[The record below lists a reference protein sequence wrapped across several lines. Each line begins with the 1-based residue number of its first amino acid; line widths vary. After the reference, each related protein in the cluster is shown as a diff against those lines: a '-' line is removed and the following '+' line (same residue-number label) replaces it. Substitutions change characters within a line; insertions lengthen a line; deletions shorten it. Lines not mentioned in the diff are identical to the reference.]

1 MVKEITTKSFKNE
14 VIESSVPVL
23 IECWASWCLPCKQI
37 DPALNLLAETYKD
50 RCKILKINIDR
61 NPVIS
66 RDYKVQGLPA
76 FLLFVNGKEVDRKTG
91 SQTDEQLQK
100 LIEQA
105 LSESG
110 KEGSSDSSKKEEDII
125 KDRLRDLGYM

>member
-1 MVKEITTKSFKNE
+1 MVKEITTKSFRIK

-23 IECWASWCLPCKQI
+23 VECWASWCLPCKQI
-37 DPALNLLAETYKD
+37 DPALNQLAETYKD

-76 FLLFVNGKEVDRKTG
+76 FMLFVKGKEVKRKTG
-91 SQTDEQLQK
+91 SQTNEQLQE
-100 LIEQA
+100 LIEWG
-105 LSESG
+105 LSKNSED
-110 KEGSSDSSKKEEDII
+110 GSSENNETEENII
-125 KDRLRDLGYM
+125 KDRLRDLGYL

>member
-14 VIESSVPVL
+14 VIGSSVPVL

-37 DPALNLLAETYKD
+37 DPALNQLAETYKD

-76 FLLFVNGKEVDRKTG
+76 FLVFVNGKELTRKTG
-91 SQTDEQLQK
+91 SQTDEQLQE

-105 LSESG
+105 LSQSG
-110 KEGSSDSSKKEEDII
+110 EEGSSDSNENEEDII

>member
-1 MVKEITTKSFKNE
+1 MVKDITTKSFKKE

-23 IECWASWCLPCKQI
+23 VECWASWCLPCKQI
-37 DPALNLLAETYKD
+37 DPALNQLAENYKD
-50 RCKILKINIDR
+50 KCKILKINIDR

-76 FLLFVNGKEVDRKTG
+76 FMLFVNGREITRKTG
-91 SQTDEQLQK
+91 SQTDEQLQE

-105 LSESG
+105 LSASS
-110 KEGSSDSSKKEEDII
+110 EGDSSDNNAKEEDII